1 MFFLMIAILTDVR
14 WNIAVILICISLIIG
29 AVEHLFMCL
38 LAICIF
44 SLENCSVLL
53 PILNQLFLFCVCL
66 FLMLSHMSCSYV
78 LDISPYLSY
87 NLQISSPSQWV
98 FFSFCWWFPSLCK
111 SFLSLTMSHLFIF
124 IFVVVVL
131 LFRATTTTCRSS

>member
-1 MFFLMIAILTDVR
+1 MIAILTDVR

-78 LDISPYLSY
+78 LDISPLSV
-87 NLQISSPSQWV
+87 I
-98 FFSFCWWFPSLCK
+98 
-111 SFLSLTMSHLFIF
+111 
-124 IFVVVVL
+124 
-131 LFRATTTTCRSS
+131 